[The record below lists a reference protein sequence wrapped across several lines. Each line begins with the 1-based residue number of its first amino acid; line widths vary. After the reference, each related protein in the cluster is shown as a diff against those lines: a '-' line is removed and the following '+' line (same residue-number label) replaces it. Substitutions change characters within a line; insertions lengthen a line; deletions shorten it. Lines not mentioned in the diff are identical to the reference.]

1 MTKSMYIK
9 RKKQQSRAHL
19 AGTLTQVVFVAVIL
33 AAVFGLGYNFGQNR
47 GRFQAGQDI
56 TTCIES
62 GASGWEIG
70 ARGVWCLYE

>member
-1 MTKSMYIK
+1 MTVSKYIQH
-9 RKKQQSRAHL
+9 KKHQSRAIL
-19 AGTLTQVVFVAVIL
+19 AGTLAQVACVALIL
-33 AAVFGLGYNFGQNR
+33 AAVFGLGYNFGHNR

-56 TTCIES
+56 ITCVES

>member
-1 MTKSMYIK
+1 MTKSKYIQH
-9 RKKQQSRAHL
+9 KKHQSRAIL
-19 AGTLTQVVFVAVIL
+19 VGALIRIACVAVIL

-56 TTCIES
+56 TTCLES
-62 GASGWEIG
+62 GATGWEIG